1 MSTSSISAYRLW
13 HRGCYVILAVS
24 LTNFASAIHAESL
37 SFDDAL
43 ALAVREAPL
52 LTVNAA
58 QLDAARQ
65 AAIPA
70 GELPDPKLA
79 LGVENLPVEGA
90 DRYSLSRDFMT
101 MRRIGLMQ
109 EFPNRAKRDARTA
122 AARGRVEVA
131 VAETEIARL
140 TVLRETAAAWIARDT
155 VEQQLA
161 RIDALLDENRLLDAA
176 VRARLASGTGMA
188 IEAVMPRQEAAMI
201 DERRDELR
209 ARHDQAIAVLRR
221 WIGTAAES
229 PLAGTAPD
237 WPISHESL
245 MHGLHQHPEL
255 AVFVPKTRVL
265 EAEVA
270 EEQAAKKSDWAL
282 ELAYQQRGSQFGDMV
297 SLQVSFDLPLFTAS
311 RQNPQIA
318 ARRADQ
324 SALDAERE
332 VTLREHAAMLEA
344 DLADY
349 HRLTN
354 AVKRQREVLLPLV
367 DEKVTLALAAW
378 RGGKGSLTEL
388 IAARRER
395 IDIELKTIALEG
407 ERLQLAALLHYSYGA
422 YGDHEENGMSGGL
435 DTLFAP

>member
-65 AAIPA
+65 AAISA
-70 GELPDPKLA
+70 GELPDPKFA
-79 LGVENLPVEGA
+79 LGIENLPVEGA
-90 DRYSLSRDFMT
+90 DRYSLRRDFMT

-109 EFPNRAKRDARTA
+109 EFPNRAKRDARIAT
-122 AARGRVEVA
+122 ARGRVEVA
-131 VAETEIARL
+131 AAETEIARL
-140 TVLRETAAAWIARDT
+140 TVLRETAIAWIARDT
-155 VEQQLA
+155 VERQLA
-161 RIDALLDENRLLDAA
+161 RIDALLDANRLLDAA

-188 IEAVMPRQEAAMI
+188 IDAVMPRQEAAII
-201 DERRDELR
+201 DERRDELH
-209 ARHDQAIAVLRR
+209 ARRDQAIAVLRR

-229 PLAGTAPD
+229 PLAGPAPD
-237 WPISHESL
+237 WPISHETL
-245 MHGLHQHPEL
+245 RHGLHQHPEL
-255 AVFVPKTRVL
+255 AVFSPKARVL

-270 EEQAAKKSDWAL
+270 EAQAAKKSDWAL

-297 SLQVSFDLPLFTAS
+297 SLQVSFDLPLFAAS

-332 VTLREHAAMLEA
+332 VSLREHAAMLEA

-354 AVKRQREVLLPLV
+354 AAKRQREVLLPLM
-367 DEKVTLALAAW
+367 DEKVTLALSAW

-395 IDIELKTIALEG
+395 IDTELKTIALEG
-407 ERLQLAALLHYSYGA
+407 ERLQLAARLHYA
-422 YGDHEENGMSGGL
+422 YAENNNE
-435 DTLFAP
+435 